1 MGFWDSFIGPKV
13 NSFLPS
19 CVERNGITVSKTT
32 RDAKEPAWGRL
43 HIYTESLAFSENDLQ
58 TCEWNVS
65 SILRKS
71 KFCESVSTD
80 LRLSELRKR
89 PLVTRTVDVNVPCS
103 TEWIWLTT
111 SLSDEALGPEL
122 DSLISSRQYTIPDCE
137 TWMLGAHP
145 IRNKTRMSTDLAAIC
160 RCSLPRANALSKA
173 VRKSTIKRARQKK
186 LLYYFPTR
194 PWQKARKNPSKSP
207 RQSPV
212 CISASYRPISWRLAY
227 IAMVPNA
234 KERVQLF
241 GTFMIQW
248 KSFIIRVS
256 LAGKNTSERFAVMG
270 TERLEVM
277 SKRNRVAHQSQRAV

>member
-71 KFCESVSTD
+71 KFCES
-80 LRLSELRKR
+80 
-89 PLVTRTVDVNVPCS
+89 RTVDVNVPCS

-145 IRNKTRMSTDLAAIC
+145 IRSWIKPECPQISRQSAAVAFPEPTRLAKLYASQRSKGLAKKNCCIISRLGLGRKLEKTRPNLPDSPQFVYRQAI
-160 RCSLPRANALSKA
+160 
-173 VRKSTIKRARQKK
+173 
-186 LLYYFPTR
+186 
-194 PWQKARKNPSKSP
+194 
-207 RQSPV
+207 
-212 CISASYRPISWRLAY
+212 
-227 IAMVPNA
+227 
-234 KERVQLF
+234 
-241 GTFMIQW
+241 G
-248 KSFIIRVS
+248 
-256 LAGKNTSERFAVMG
+256 RFLDA
-270 TERLEVM
+270 
-277 SKRNRVAHQSQRAV
+277 